1 MNLIYKS
8 ISNRAIS
15 LWLLVAALEGLL
27 AAYFIAREP
36 SELESAL
43 AFGLSSQRLIIISC
57 VIFLA
62 LFFIIV
68 AITHFYGL
76 VSWNEAINKR
86 PKLLRYVLTG
96 AIIFELVILNLLF
109 LIPEYKFPTLS
120 GYLFRLRPALIW
132 LALIFA
138 QTFIFLAYFGALSY
152 KDLKEWRGYKS
163 IIITLVIVGVIW
175 GFVAMTGIGITPEI
189 FYWNMAGVP
198 ILAWQVW
205 VAIAATLVGWFLYNR
220 FLHEKSLSRFS
231 SLMISVGIWVIAA
244 IIWIRSPLAPAFN
257 APGPYLPS
265 KEFYPFVDAALFDLG
280 AQSAI
285 YGKGFFFGTFF
296 DRGLLMGFLALIH
309 KIFGQNYLVSVGV
322 QSAVYAVFPALLYLL
337 GEKLHSKLA
346 GLLVASLAILKVS
359 NSITGGKWISTSHP
373 KLMLTEF
380 PTAVVLVLTSL
391 FLVLWLKNYNSKA
404 YYLSGVGAAI
414 GIGILLRTHVF
425 FIVPVIFISGL
436 VAWKLHWKRALR
448 DFLVVVVAFF
458 ITVSPWMWRNQWV
471 AGEPLFFMRRF
482 DSVIEE
488 RYQPQSHIDQNR
500 AVSSSTIRAL
510 RTGTIKSQTENNNI
524 LEQYQFIPRHF
535 VHNLITSMLILPPS
549 PVLDDLRHV
558 VEKYPYWDRITN
570 PWQGQIS
577 GSMAIFIIVN
587 LIILSMGIGTAWKR
601 IGFVAF
607 VPLLVFLFYNLAN
620 AFARTS
626 GGRYIVPVDWVVYFY
641 YAIGLVEIIRLFISV
656 IGFQTDDFFRGTSV
670 SKYDRADDKINWGKT
685 GLVILPFFLMVAA
698 LPAIELTSPGEN
710 PPATTD
716 TLMQQLDEISFF
728 DASGLSRLEL
738 EEFLSN
744 QDALLISGRGFYP
757 RYYSYGQ
764 GEPILPGQITAYTAR
779 DYPRLVFTLL
789 LPDSDKPVV
798 FPFDEPKL
806 NFPDAAEVIV
816 GGCQVG
822 QSTILTS
829 YLNYI
834 DAAFV
839 VILDEPEAIYVRV
852 PDAQLVCPLREPVC
866 DNNHNCK

>member
-1 MNLIYKS
+1 
-8 ISNRAIS
+8 
-15 LWLLVAALEGLL
+15 
-27 AAYFIAREP
+27 
-36 SELESAL
+36 
-43 AFGLSSQRLIIISC
+43 
-57 VIFLA
+57 
-62 LFFIIV
+62 
-68 AITHFYGL
+68 
-76 VSWNEAINKR
+76 
-86 PKLLRYVLTG
+86 
-96 AIIFELVILNLLF
+96 
-109 LIPEYKFPTLS
+109 
-120 GYLFRLRPALIW
+120 
-132 LALIFA
+132 
-138 QTFIFLAYFGALSY
+138 
-152 KDLKEWRGYKS
+152 
-163 IIITLVIVGVIW
+163 
-175 GFVAMTGIGITPEI
+175 
-189 FYWNMAGVP
+189 
-198 ILAWQVW
+198 
-205 VAIAATLVGWFLYNR
+205 
-220 FLHEKSLSRFS
+220 
-231 SLMISVGIWVIAA
+231 
-244 IIWIRSPLAPAFN
+244 
-257 APGPYLPS
+257 
-265 KEFYPFVDAALFDLG
+265 
-280 AQSAI
+280 
-285 YGKGFFFGTFF
+285 
-296 DRGLLMGFLALIH
+296 
-309 KIFGQNYLVSVGV
+309 
-322 QSAVYAVFPALLYLL
+322 
-337 GEKLHSKLA
+337 
-346 GLLVASLAILKVS
+346 
-359 NSITGGKWISTSHP
+359 
-373 KLMLTEF
+373 
-380 PTAVVLVLTSL
+380 
-391 FLVLWLKNYNSKA
+391 
-404 YYLSGVGAAI
+404 
-414 GIGILLRTHVF
+414 
-425 FIVPVIFISGL
+425 
-436 VAWKLHWKRALR
+436 
-448 DFLVVVVAFF
+448 
-458 ITVSPWMWRNQWV
+458 
-471 AGEPLFFMRRF
+471 
-482 DSVIEE
+482 
-488 RYQPQSHIDQNR
+488 
-500 AVSSSTIRAL
+500 
-510 RTGTIKSQTENNNI
+510 
-524 LEQYQFIPRHF
+524 
-535 VHNLITSMLILPPS
+535 MLILPPS

-656 IGFQTDDFFRGTSV
+656 IGFQTDDFFRGTSA

-728 DASGLSRLEL
+728 DASGMSRLEL

-852 PDAQLVCPLREPVC
+852 PDAPLVCPLREPVC